1 MMLDG
6 SFGPLVNCSSMK
18 ERAPLGC
25 LILAVMFKDILFCV
39 KVKTPMSS
47 FGSFWRLFFHFSKR
61 QCSCNVTVSIGYS
74 CLSQVFNRSCING
87 LQQDKVK
94 ATLSITFLC
103 TSARKSTVYT
113 CRYFLDDVDD
123 CFLAVILLGGTKRFP
138 YIM

>member
-25 LILAVMFKDILFCV
+25 LILAVMFKDILLCV

-94 ATLSITFLC
+94 ATLSITLFFMYLCPQKHCIHLQIFL
-103 TSARKSTVYT
+103 R
-113 CRYFLDDVDD
+113 
-123 CFLAVILLGGTKRFP
+123 
-138 YIM
+138 